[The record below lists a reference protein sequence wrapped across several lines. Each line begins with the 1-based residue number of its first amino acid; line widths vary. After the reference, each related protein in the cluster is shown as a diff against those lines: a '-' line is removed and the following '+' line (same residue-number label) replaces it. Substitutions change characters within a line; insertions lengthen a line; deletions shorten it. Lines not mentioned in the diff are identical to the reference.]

1 MSGRLVGLGLVGFAL
16 VFGAALVWFQFF
28 AFYER
33 QRDLPTVEI
42 GGVPVLVSGYDGIDA
57 TSSPLK
63 LRGCFRIDP
72 VAMAGLAPVTDA
84 VPLTPPFW
92 FRCFDAGA
100 LTRDL
105 QAGVAQAYR
114 VGVDQPEGFDR
125 MIAVYPDGR
134 GYLWRQLDDAFAE

>member
-16 VFGAALVWFQFF
+16 VFGAVLAWFQLF

-33 QRDLPTVEI
+33 QRDVAALEI
-42 GGVPVLVSGYDGIDA
+42 GGVAVPVAGYDGIDA
-57 TSSPLK
+57 ASSPLK

-72 VAMAGLAPVTDA
+72 SAVSALPPVADA

-105 QAGVAQAYR
+105 HAGVATAYR
-114 VGVDQPEGFDR
+114 IGVDEPSGFDR

-134 GYLWRQLDDAFAE
+134 GYLWRQMNGALAE